1 MENWKERTER
11 IMGSA
16 ALETLA
22 EKRVAV
28 FGLGGV
34 GGHAAEALARAGVG
48 AIDLVDRDTVDE
60 TNRNRQLVALIS
72 TVGKA
77 KTDVM
82 RERILDIDPECRVT
96 THHLFYLPETA
107 AEIDVSDFDFII
119 DAIDNVTAKLCLIE
133 RAKAAG
139 VPLIC
144 SMGTGNRLDPSKLIV
159 TDISKVTGD
168 PLAKIMRKEL
178 KDRGLGHLTVVASTE
193 LPVKTG
199 TRSPGSS
206 PFVPAAAGLLLA
218 SYVVRELTGISEK
231 YTKGT

>member
-48 AIDLVDRDTVDE
+48 AIDLIDRDTVDE
-60 TNRNRQLVALIS
+60 TNRNRQLAALIS

-178 KDRGLGHLTVVASTE
+178 KDRGLEHLTVVASTE

>member
-48 AIDLVDRDTVDE
+48 AIDLIDRDTVDE

-96 THHLFYLPETA
+96 THYLFYLPETA

-178 KDRGLGHLTVVASTE
+178 KDRGLEHLTVVASTE

>member
-48 AIDLVDRDTVDE
+48 AIDLIDRDTVDE
-60 TNRNRQLVALIS
+60 TNRNRQLAALIS

-82 RERILDIDPECRVT
+82 RERILDINPECRVT

>member
-48 AIDLVDRDTVDE
+48 AIDLIDRDTVDE

-218 SYVVRELTGISEK
+218 SYVVRELTGIPEK